1 MKGNIRIVFFL
12 CIGLLICVLIGQGGW
27 LYKTRKMEINRFR
40 QEAGDRLGDSFKEF
54 LDEEW
59 MTRKVPFSYGLKEDK
74 KTFVYGDSCRVRE
87 ITLSFAY
94 AGTLLLSVSD
104 STINMFFPW
113 ETSLYRPG
121 FPEIDKIVFNIVCSI
136 FY

>member
-1 MKGNIRIVFFL
+1 MMKGNIRIVFFL

-87 ITLSFAY
+87 ITLSFVDQFREMGRAVFY
-94 AGTLLLSVSD
+94 DIYYMSNIIL
-104 STINMFFPW
+104 MFFNW
-113 ETSLYRPG
+113 TLYIER
-121 FPEIDKIVFNIVCSI
+121 IWKRQV
-136 FY
+136 

>member
-87 ITLSFAY
+87 ITLSLISFGKWAE
-94 AGTLLLSVSD
+94 LFF
-104 STINMFFPW
+104 TIIYMSNIILMFFNW
-113 ETSLYRPG
+113 TLYIER
-121 FPEIDKIVFNIVCSI
+121 IWKRQV
-136 FY
+136 

>member
-87 ITLSFAY
+87 ITLSFVDQFREMGRA
-94 AGTLLLSVSD
+94 VF
-104 STINMFFPW
+104 TIIYMSNIILMFFNW
-113 ETSLYRPG
+113 TLYIER
-121 FPEIDKIVFNIVCSI
+121 IWKRQV
-136 FY
+136 

>member
-59 MTRKVPFSYGLKEDK
+59 MTRKVPFSYGLKRHLFMGIAVGLEK
-74 KTFVYGDSCRVRE
+74 LLY
-87 ITLSFAY
+87 
-94 AGTLLLSVSD
+94 LLLISFGKWAELFF
-104 STINMFFPW
+104 TIIYMSNIILMFFNW
-113 ETSLYRPG
+113 TLYIER
-121 FPEIDKIVFNIVCSI
+121 IWKRQV
-136 FY
+136 